1 MTRILFSDW
10 SRGAAAWSE
19 PETANMRDWLT
30 ARGGKVKFYNSVHSY
45 GQVSCDWWADG
56 QLVLQKVAS
65 EGS

>member
-45 GQVSCDWWADG
+45 GQVSCDWWAD
-56 QLVLQKVAS
+56 
-65 EGS
+65 